1 MFGLKNHLVIFVHN
15 NELIW
20 LAGRGEEQGRC
31 LLRLPL
37 EEVLNDESVAERIT
51 KVIKGNYRSL
61 CIVPDHWFGNE
72 SYPFQSRKVN
82 LIEPFLKHKLTSA
95 YPEITELRHFF
106 SYRYTS
112 IIGEGDGVTAYF
124 LQDHQGYEL
133 FKALNRLNVTPRQI
147 TTLAFLWMEKLSQI
161 ISDFNRDGTLLIH
174 INKEE
179 CSLYF
184 YFNGNYL
191 FSRNVTLPA
200 ATDGMEGL
208 MFEINQSLYM
218 FSQKTKSELNRF
230 YILSDVSYDFNS
242 LKQALGHDVIDIDPL
257 LTFSDI
263 SEDDELSCLNGVFD
277 LSLRGT
283 FLNVSHRQ
291 IRRELEWEPV
301 QWTGIFIGVLLLL
314 LLVGENLI
322 LGRMFRAEA
331 DITEGLY
338 QKMQSSDGITLSDDE
353 SAVDRVLQTI
363 EQPQAYDAIYRLLV
377 SLPDGVRLK
386 KMDLALETPSEVTLT
401 AFVSA
406 MDTNRLKD
414 ILTQLTSQIRHHF
427 KSAQGFSVND
437 IDVRKDSSN
446 NIDPMAPYLISLK
459 IGLT

>member
-20 LAGRGEEQGRC
+20 LAGRGEEQGRS

-37 EEVLNDESVAERIT
+37 EEVLNDGNVSERIP
-51 KVIKGNYRSL
+51 KFIKGKYRSL
-61 CIVPDHWFGNE
+61 CIVPDHWFGNK
-72 SYPFQSRKVN
+72 SYPFQSRKAN
-82 LIEPFLKHKLTSA
+82 LIEPFLEHKLTST
-95 YPEITELRHFF
+95 YPEITELRHLF
-106 SYRYTS
+106 SYRHTS
-112 IIGEGDGVTAYF
+112 ITSGGEGVTAYF
-124 LQDHQGYEL
+124 LQDHKGYEL
-133 FKALNRLNVTPRQI
+133 FNALKRLNVSPRQI

-161 ISDFNRDGTLLIH
+161 TSDFSRDGTLLIH

-191 FSRNVTLPA
+191 FSRNVILPET
-200 ATDGMEGL
+200 TDWMEGIA
-208 MFEINQSLYM
+208 FEINQSLYM

-230 YILSDVSYDFNS
+230 YMLSDVSSNLNS
-242 LKQALGHDVIDIDPL
+242 LSRTLGHDVIDIGPL
-257 LTFSDI
+257 LTPSDTF
-263 SEDDELSCLNGVFD
+263 EDDELSSLNGVFD
-277 LSLRGT
+277 LSLKGT

-291 IRRELEWEPV
+291 IRRGLEWEPV
-301 QWTGIFIGVLLLL
+301 QWTGIFIGMLLLL

-331 DITEGLY
+331 DITQGLY
-338 QKMQSSDGITLSDDE
+338 QKMHSLDGITLSDDE

-363 EQPQAYDAIYRLLV
+363 EQPRAYDAVYRLLV

-386 KMDLALETPSEVTLT
+386 KIDLALETPSEVSLT

-406 MDTNRLKD
+406 MDTDRLKD
-414 ILTQLTSQIRHHF
+414 ILTQLTNQIRHHF

-446 NIDPMAPYLISLK
+446 NMNPTAPYLISLK
-459 IGLT
+459 IGLV